1 MGGIISLAGRSGP
14 ILKSHTTI
22 HSISMGPDNRSLD
35 LDWLEDFIALA
46 ETGNFSR
53 AAEARAIAQPA
64 FSRHIRSLE
73 EWVGIDLIDR
83 GTHPVELNGAGRTF
97 LPFVRDAL
105 AGLQAGRIKARL
117 AQDQSAASLRF
128 AVTHALSITF
138 FPRWLG
144 ALETNLQHGPVQTL
158 SDHSRACED
167 LMIQRRV
174 QFVLCYGHADVPG
187 RLDEGRYPVVCLGT
201 DAALP
206 VAAPD
211 AAGQPLFELERG
223 ALVPVL
229 DYSDA
234 SGLGRILR
242 ALFAKRP
249 ERGSDVTV
257 VFTAHNA
264 FLLKTMALAGRGIA
278 WLPESLVADDL
289 VSGKLV
295 AAGSAA
301 SRVPLEVRLY
311 RQNAIMAPTAEALW
325 GLVSEQLAPYT
336 VSPKCVNQ
344 GST

>member
-1 MGGIISLAGRSGP
+1 
-14 ILKSHTTI
+14 
-22 HSISMGPDNRSLD
+22 MGPDNRSLD
-35 LDWLEDFIALA
+35 LDWLEDFVALA

-83 GTHPVELNGAGRTF
+83 STHPVELNGAGRTF
-97 LPFVRDAL
+97 LPFVRDTL
-105 AGLQAGRIKARL
+105 AGLQAARIKARL
-117 AQDQSAASLRF
+117 VHDQSAASLRF

-174 QFVLCYGHADVPG
+174 QFVLCYGHSDVPG

-201 DAALP
+201 DVALP
-206 VAAPD
+206 VAAPG
-211 AAGQPLFELERG
+211 ASGQPLFELGRG
-223 ALVPVL
+223 ELVPVL
-229 DYSDA
+229 DYSEA

-242 ALFAKRP
+242 ALFAKGP

-278 WLPESLVADDL
+278 WLPESLVAEEL
-289 VSGKLV
+289 GSGRLV
-295 AAGSAA
+295 AAGTVAL
-301 SRVPLEVRLY
+301 RVPLEVRLY
-311 RQNAIMAPTAEALW
+311 RQNAVMAPTAEALW
-325 GLVSEQLAPYT
+325 GLVFKESAPYP
-336 VSPKCVNQ
+336 VSPERVDQ
-344 GST
+344 GQHVIKPTPTR

>member
-1 MGGIISLAGRSGP
+1 MELFTPYRWDPTTVRWTSIGSRTLSRSP
-14 ILKSHTTI
+14 
-22 HSISMGPDNRSLD
+22 RR
-35 LDWLEDFIALA
+35 
-46 ETGNFSR
+46 GNFSR

-97 LPFVRDAL
+97 LPFARDAL
-105 AGLQAGRIKARL
+105 AGLQAARIKARL

-174 QFVLCYGHADVPG
+174 QFVLCYGHSDVPG

-201 DAALP
+201 DVALP

-211 AAGQPLFELERG
+211 AAGQPLFELGRG
-223 ALVPVL
+223 ELVPVL

-249 ERGSDVTV
+249 ECG
-257 VFTAHNA
+257 
-264 FLLKTMALAGRGIA
+264 
-278 WLPESLVADDL
+278 AD
-289 VSGKLV
+289 
-295 AAGSAA
+295 
-301 SRVPLEVRLY
+301 R
-311 RQNAIMAPTAEALW
+311 T
-325 GLVSEQLAPYT
+325 
-336 VSPKCVNQ
+336 
-344 GST
+344 

>member
-1 MGGIISLAGRSGP
+1 
-14 ILKSHTTI
+14 
-22 HSISMGPDNRSLD
+22 MGPDNRSLD
-35 LDWLEDFIALA
+35 LDWLEDFVALA

-73 EWVGIDLIDR
+73 EWVGIELIDR
-83 GTHPVELNGAGRTF
+83 ATHPVELNRAGRTF

-105 AGLQAGRIKARL
+105 AGLQAARIKARL

-174 QFVLCYGHADVPG
+174 QFVLCYGHSDVPG

-201 DAALP
+201 DVALP

-211 AAGQPLFELERG
+211 AAGQPLFELGRG
-223 ALVPVL
+223 ELVPVL

-242 ALFAKRP
+242 ALFTKTT
-249 ERGSDVTV
+249 ERGAGSDLTV

-264 FLLKTMALAGRGIA
+264 FLLKTMTLAGRGIA
-278 WLPESLVADDL
+278 WLPESLVAEEL
-289 VSGKLV
+289 ESGRLV

-301 SRVPLEVRLY
+301 LRVPLEVRLY
-311 RQNAIMAPTAEALW
+311 RQNAAMAPTAEALW
-325 GLVSEQLAPYT
+325 ALVSRESAPYPVT
-336 VSPKCVNQ
+336 PERVDQ
-344 GST
+344 GEH

>member
-1 MGGIISLAGRSGP
+1 
-14 ILKSHTTI
+14 
-22 HSISMGPDNRSLD
+22 MGPDNRSLD

-105 AGLQAGRIKARL
+105 AGLQAARIKARL

-174 QFVLCYGHADVPG
+174 QFVLCYGHSDVPG

-201 DAALP
+201 DVALP

-211 AAGQPLFELERG
+211 AAGQPLFELGRG
-223 ALVPVL
+223 ELVPVL

-242 ALFAKRP
+242 ALFAKTT
-249 ERGSDVTV
+249 ERGAGSDLAV

-278 WLPESLVADDL
+278 WLPESLVAEEL
-289 VSGKLV
+289 ESGRLV

-301 SRVPLEVRLY
+301 LRVPLEVRLY
-311 RQNAIMAPTAEALW
+311 RQNAAMAPTAEALW
-325 GLVSEQLAPYT
+325 ALVSRESAPYP
-336 VSPKCVNQ
+336 VSPERVDQ
-344 GST
+344 GEH

>member
-1 MGGIISLAGRSGP
+1 
-14 ILKSHTTI
+14 
-22 HSISMGPDNRSLD
+22 MGPDNRSLD
-35 LDWLEDFIALA
+35 LDWLEDFVALA

-105 AGLQAGRIKARL
+105 AGLQAARIKARL

-174 QFVLCYGHADVPG
+174 QFVLCYGHSDVPG

-201 DAALP
+201 DVALP

-211 AAGQPLFELERG
+211 AAGQPLFELRRG
-223 ALVPVL
+223 ELVPVL

-242 ALFAKRP
+242 ALFAKTT
-249 ERGSDVTV
+249 ERGAGSDLTV

-264 FLLKTMALAGRGIA
+264 FLLKTMTLAGRGIA
-278 WLPESLVADDL
+278 WLPESLVAEEL
-289 VSGKLV
+289 ESGRLV

-301 SRVPLEVRLY
+301 LRVPLEVRLY
-311 RQNAIMAPTAEALW
+311 RQNAAMAPTAEALW
-325 GLVSEQLAPYT
+325 ALVSRESAPYP
-336 VSPKCVNQ
+336 VSPERVDQ
-344 GST
+344 GEH

>member
-1 MGGIISLAGRSGP
+1 
-14 ILKSHTTI
+14 
-22 HSISMGPDNRSLD
+22 MGPDNRSLD
-35 LDWLEDFIALA
+35 LDWLEDFVALA

-53 AAEARAIAQPA
+53 AAEARCIAQPA

-97 LPFVRDAL
+97 LPFVRDSL
-105 AGLQAGRIKARL
+105 AALQAARIKARL
-117 AQDQSAASLRF
+117 VHDQSAASLRF

-144 ALETNLQHGPVQTL
+144 ALEANLQHGPVQTL
-158 SDHSRACED
+158 SNHSRACED

-174 QFVLCYGHADVPG
+174 QFVLCYGHSDVPG

-201 DAALP
+201 DVALP
-206 VAAPD
+206 VAAAD
-211 AAGQPLFELERG
+211 ASGQALFELGRG
-223 ALVPVL
+223 ELMPVL

-242 ALFAKRP
+242 ARFAKDS
-249 ERGSDVTV
+249 ERASDVTV
-257 VFTAHNA
+257 VFTAHSA

-278 WLPESLVADDL
+278 WLPKSLVSEELAN
-289 VSGKLV
+289 GRLV

-301 SRVPLEVRLY
+301 LRVPLEVRLY
-311 RQNAIMAPTAEALW
+311 RQNAVMAPTAEALW
-325 GLVSEQLAPYT
+325 GLVCKESAAIHEP
-336 VSPKCVNQ
+336 
-344 GST
+344 

>member
-1 MGGIISLAGRSGP
+1 
-14 ILKSHTTI
+14 
-22 HSISMGPDNRSLD
+22 MGPDNRSLD
-35 LDWLEDFIALA
+35 LDWLEDFVALA

-105 AGLQAGRIKARL
+105 AGLQAARIKARL

-174 QFVLCYGHADVPG
+174 QFVLCYGHFDVPG

-201 DAALP
+201 DVALP

-211 AAGQPLFELERG
+211 AAGQPLFELGRG
-223 ALVPVL
+223 ELVPVL

-242 ALFAKRP
+242 ALFAKTT
-249 ERGSDVTV
+249 ERGAGSDLTV

-278 WLPESLVADDL
+278 WLPESLVAEEL
-289 VSGKLV
+289 ESGRLF

-301 SRVPLEVRLY
+301 LRVPLEVRLY
-311 RQNAIMAPTAEALW
+311 RQNAVMAPTAEALW
-325 GLVSEQLAPYT
+325 ALVSRESAPYP
-336 VSPKCVNQ
+336 VSPERADQ
-344 GST
+344 GEH

>member
-1 MGGIISLAGRSGP
+1 
-14 ILKSHTTI
+14 
-22 HSISMGPDNRSLD
+22 MGPDNRSLD
-35 LDWLEDFIALA
+35 LDWLEDFVALA

-97 LPFVRDAL
+97 LPFARDAL
-105 AGLQAGRIKARL
+105 AGLQAARIKARL

-174 QFVLCYGHADVPG
+174 QFVLCYGHSDVPG

-201 DAALP
+201 DVALP

-211 AAGQPLFELERG
+211 AAGQPLFELGRG
-223 ALVPVL
+223 ELVPVL

-242 ALFAKRP
+242 ALFAKTT
-249 ERGSDVTV
+249 ERGAGSDLTV

-278 WLPESLVADDL
+278 WLPESLVAEEL
-289 VSGKLV
+289 ESGRLV
-295 AAGSAA
+295 AAGPAA
-301 SRVPLEVRLY
+301 LRVPLEVRLY

-325 GLVSEQLAPYT
+325 GLVSEESAPYP
-336 VSPKCVNQ
+336 VSPERVDRGAPDKAD
-344 GST
+344 GS

>member
-1 MGGIISLAGRSGP
+1 
-14 ILKSHTTI
+14 
-22 HSISMGPDNRSLD
+22 MGPDNRSLD
-35 LDWLEDFIALA
+35 LDWLEDFVALA

-105 AGLQAGRIKARL
+105 AGLQAARIKARL

-174 QFVLCYGHADVPG
+174 QFVLCYGHSDVPG

-201 DAALP
+201 DVALP

-211 AAGQPLFELERG
+211 AAGQPLFELGRG
-223 ALVPVL
+223 ELVPVL

-249 ERGSDVTV
+249 ERGRSDVTV

-278 WLPESLVADDL
+278 WLPESLVAEEL
-289 VSGKLV
+289 GSGRLV

-301 SRVPLEVRLY
+301 LRVPLEVRLY
-311 RQNAIMAPTAEALW
+311 RQNAVMAPTAEALW
-325 GLVSEQLAPYT
+325 GLVSKESAPYP
-336 VSPKCVNQ
+336 VSPERVDQ
-344 GST
+344 GEHVIKPTPTR